1 MKPALHIARCP
12 HCGGSHSADAHR
24 DPAYALRLA
33 EEAFQRGAIT
43 DGRLWVGVARKC
55 LKEGRK

>member
-1 MKPALHIARCP
+1 MKSALRLVRCP
-12 HCGGSHSADAHR
+12 HCNGDHSAEAHR

-43 DGRLWVGVARKC
+43 DGRMWVSVARKC
-55 LKEGRK
+55 LKEGKR